1 MNETIEVL
9 QKLELKFQEW
19 ENKVYEKIAYLRKHN
34 HNIEAEALRYKADG
48 ICKCKLE
55 VLDVMDKL

>member
-1 MNETIEVL
+1 MDETKEIL

-19 ENKVYEKIAYLRKHN
+19 ENRVYEEIAYLRKHN

-55 VLDVMDKL
+55 VFDVMDKL